1 MDRGAFREFQVTGK
15 GLEVLGEFGHVEVVG
30 VVVVDAKAATDIDI
44 TQHRRRSTCNTS
56 SGTSNTSTSNSTGT
70 CNTRSGTSNST
81 GTRNTRSTCNTR
93 SDTGTRNTRSD
104 TGTRSTCN
112 TSNSTGTRNT
122 RNTCSGGGVSHGS
135 SRRSGRNKS
144 AAALAEYLFG

>member
-44 TQHRRRSTCNTS
+44 TQHRRRST
-56 SGTSNTSTSNSTGT
+56 
-70 CNTRSGTSNST
+70 R
-81 GTRNTRSTCNTR
+81 NTR
-93 SDTGTRNTRSD
+93 SDTGTRNTRSTD
-104 TGTRSTCN
+104 
-112 TSNSTGTRNT
+112 
-122 RNTCSGGGVSHGS
+122 SGGGVSHGS

>member
-44 TQHRRRSTCNTS
+44 TEHRRRNT
-56 SGTSNTSTSNSTGT
+56 
-70 CNTRSGTSNST
+70 
-81 GTRNTRSTCNTR
+81 
-93 SDTGTRNTRSD
+93 
-104 TGTRSTCN
+104 
-112 TSNSTGTRNT
+112 
-122 RNTCSGGGVSHGS
+122 
-135 SRRSGRNKS
+135 RSGRNKS